1 MTTIAEPVRA
11 DAAFGT
17 DLYLKLAASGN
28 VVLSPASIAA
38 ALRMALAGAR
48 GATADELAA
57 ALHVPGPE
65 AAAAGLSQ
73 LAGIRTG
80 DDLIFRAPNVMWVES
95 TAHVRDEYLAELSGA
110 VSVRQCDFRGA
121 PEAARE
127 TINATVAE
135 QTDGKITG
143 LIPPGLIDQ
152 LTRLI
157 LTNAVYLKALWT
169 VQFPAKDTSKKP
181 FNPERMQPAPVD
193 MMHLTARQAY
203 DHGDGYQ
210 AVLLPYRGGSLA
222 MAMVLPDGPLSEL
235 TSQLEGLGG
244 LAGLLTGLLSA
255 DAVQVDLSMPRFRV
269 DAAFMLRD
277 TLEALGVRT
286 AFTDAA
292 DFSGITENEQLSI
305 KNVVH
310 KAFIDVGEEGT
321 EAAAAT
327 AMVFQTLAMVRKP
340 QAEVK
345 LVFDRPFL
353 FAIVDV
359 ESGLPLFLGQFTR
372 PARLSSRTC
381 RNVRSGMS
389 RSSGAAP
396 RGWPPRARQPRPG
409 CGPSSSSGRNIPGTR
424 RAAAA

>member
-17 DLYLKLAASGN
+17 DLYLRLAASGN

-48 GATADELAA
+48 GATAAELAA

-73 LAGIRTG
+73 LAGIQTG
-80 DDLIFRAPNVMWVES
+80 DDLTFRAPNVMWVES
-95 TAHVRDEYLAELSGA
+95 AASVRDDYLAELSAA
-110 VSVRQCDFRGA
+110 VSVRRCDFTGA

-127 TINATVAE
+127 TINATVAD
-135 QTDGKITG
+135 QTNGKITG

-152 LTRLI
+152 LTRLV
-157 LTNAVYLKALWT
+157 LTNAVYLNALWT
-169 VQFPAKDTSKKP
+169 VQFPAKDTTKKP
-181 FNPERMQPAPVD
+181 FNPERTPPAPVD

-222 MAMVLPDGPLSEL
+222 MAMVLPDGSLTEL
-235 TSQLEGLGG
+235 TSRLDSLGG

-255 DAVQVDLSMPRFRV
+255 DAVLVDLSMPRFRV

-277 TLEALGVRT
+277 TLQALGVRT

-292 DFSGITENEQLSI
+292 DFTGITESEPLYI

-310 KAFIDVGEEGT
+310 KAYIDVGEEGT

-327 AMVFQTLAMVRKP
+327 AVTFQTLAMVRKP
-340 QAEVK
+340 QPDVR

-359 ESGLPLFLGQFTR
+359 SSGLPLFLGQFTR
-372 PARLSSRTC
+372 PVRLCSRTC

-389 RSSGAAP
+389 RSSGEAP
-396 RGWPPRARQPRPG
+396 PGWPPRARRPRPG
-409 CGPSSSSGRNIPGTR
+409 RGPSSSSERNIPGTR
-424 RAAAA
+424 RAGAA